1 MTVPDNPPSP
11 VAGGSTRMAGRQP
24 WSTKAKWAM
33 GAMVAGS
40 LGGLIWLSSAPSGG
54 DGAARQ
60 QSGNGDRV
68 GEIGANWSPIVD
80 RSPPPPPPGPTQ
92 LATARTPEPRG
103 APPPAPQAAATTG
116 GRPMSRTPISAFQA
130 SAAGAREAGPN
141 NGGDAAQAAAGAG
154 SAGGGDDLDQ
164 RLARGT
170 DQDTAVATMLP
181 DRHRFITMGTPMGCL
196 PESPIN
202 TDTPGPFRCRVTHPV
217 YSTSGAVP
225 LLDAGTWMVGT
236 VSESVRRGSRR
247 AFGVMR
253 RLETPQGC
261 IVRLR
266 APVAD
271 QMGEAGLDGAVDN
284 HFFERFRGLALMALL
299 DTASQAAAIGAA
311 QALTG
316 GGQQSGGVSLYQFQG
331 MGRQLGQGFA
341 DDTNIP
347 PTLRRNQALPIL
359 VMAMQDID
367 MRNCFRLRRVEHG
380 Q

>member
-1 MTVPDNPPSP
+1 
-11 VAGGSTRMAGRQP
+11 MAGRQP
-24 WSTKAKWAM
+24 WSTKTKWLM
-33 GAMVAGS
+33 GVMVAGS
-40 LGGLIWLSSAPSGG
+40 LGGLIWLSAAPSD
-54 DGAARQ
+54 DGAAARQ

-68 GEIGANWSPIVD
+68 GEIGTNWSPIVD
-80 RSPPPPPPGPTQ
+80 RAPPPPLPGPTQ
-92 LATARTPEPRG
+92 LAAARAPELRG
-103 APPPAPQAAATTG
+103 APPPPQAAVATG
-116 GRPMSRTPISAFQA
+116 GRPVSRTPISAFQA
-130 SAAGAREAGPN
+130 SAAGAREVT
-141 NGGDAAQAAAGAG
+141 GGGGAG
-154 SAGGGDDLDQ
+154 EAGQAVTGAGGGDDLDQ
-164 RLARGT
+164 RLSRGA

-181 DRHRFITMGTPMGCL
+181 DRDRFITMGTPMGCL

-225 LLDAGTWMVGT
+225 LLDAGTWLVGT
-236 VSESVRRGSRR
+236 ISESVRRGSRR

-253 RLETPQGC
+253 RIETPQGC

-271 QMGEAGLDGAVDN
+271 QMGEAGLDGEVDN
-284 HFFERFRGLALMALL
+284 HFFERFRGLAAMALL
-299 DTASQAAAIGAA
+299 DAAGQAAAIGAA

-316 GGQQSGGVSLYQFQG
+316 GGNQQSGGVSLYQFQG

-367 MRNCFRLRRVEHG
+367 MRNCFRLRRTEYG
-380 Q
+380 R